1 MRSSDNQNKDS
12 REKEIV
18 ENLARACELLP
29 ENKLDYLIGY
39 AEGVAAM
46 ADRQKD
52 REEQKGEG
60 SGGQI

>member
-52 REEQKGEG
+52 REE
-60 SGGQI
+60 

>member
-1 MRSSDNQNKDS
+1 MRSSDNQNNDS

-46 ADRQKD
+46 ADK
-52 REEQKGEG
+52 EKLTAANKGE
-60 SGGQI
+60 